1 MGNTLRRSRQ
11 KKKIKGAKMIP
22 LAQMPIKKSSEKSK
36 RESSTQ
42 FNNSESQQ
50 HNTKNQSPII
60 ADTPSSPSNSSVR
73 SSLRS
78 QRLLNLLR
86 RKRNKMEDSSRKSLS
101 TKTSREKAVLAHS
114 NKRAINSPS
123 ISDSSKSLQSSS
135 INSSSS
141 RRSGRFNSQACDL
154 STSQSS
160 AKSMLKRRLAKRN
173 SMSQEVGQSGFDQ
186 RLPESVTTI
195 DSDMKCAPGWEADK
209 LKSNVI
215 NERMRR
221 EVEEWVDRMLEKG
234 VKGLLNEFAELRT
247 KTNPSARLYQHFTHN
262 EPFGRNRYKDVFCL
276 DESRIVL
283 HDHPNGNDYIHANY
297 VSTPLMS
304 NRFIC
309 TQVRTA
315 KRPICVHCSAGI
327 GRTGSVV
334 TIAYIIECFL
344 TNSRFEDLAEIL
356 QLLRQQRAGI
366 VQTAMQYLY
375 VHRIML
381 IYFADMRLISASDR
395 LNKFIR
401 EYDELVSTVQ

>member
-1 MGNTLRRSRQ
+1 
-11 KKKIKGAKMIP
+11 
-22 LAQMPIKKSSEKSK
+22 
-36 RESSTQ
+36 
-42 FNNSESQQ
+42 
-50 HNTKNQSPII
+50 
-60 ADTPSSPSNSSVR
+60 
-73 SSLRS
+73 
-78 QRLLNLLR
+78 
-86 RKRNKMEDSSRKSLS
+86 
-101 TKTSREKAVLAHS
+101 
-114 NKRAINSPS
+114 
-123 ISDSSKSLQSSS
+123 
-135 INSSSS
+135 
-141 RRSGRFNSQACDL
+141 
-154 STSQSS
+154 
-160 AKSMLKRRLAKRN
+160 
-173 SMSQEVGQSGFDQ
+173 MSQEVGQSGFDQ
-186 RLPESVTTI
+186 RLPESVTII

-309 TQVRTA
+309 TQAPKEETVYDFWLMIIQEQVEIIVMLGDFIEKGKEKCAQYFPCNLNETFTTNDVQIQCVSVTKLPEFQHLMLQRLLKITRNGQSLNVTHYHWSQWPDHSVPVADRAPLRLFQMVRTA